1 MFVKPI
7 TKAELTDAQ
16 FATLTAVANRSG
28 ERAIRFADTRTVT
41 TLTALARRG
50 LVTLNWGP
58 VDGRPRGITS
68 ATVLTA
74 GHNTLA
80 REATRRAAL
89 ADYEARMAAVLTP
102 ASTPTLTITTDP
114 AGQVE
119 AVAASPS
126 IVCRMDPFDVIR
138 TGTRREVE
146 IPF

>member
-102 ASTPTLTITTDP
+102 ASTAPTLTITTDP

-126 IVCRMDPFDVIR
+126 IVIR
-138 TGTRREVE
+138 TGSRHEVE